1 MNNYPEKFYWLQPW
15 NDEFFTLIDS
25 LLEIHFLQITQALFA
40 ENFYGL
46 QRDSDNKKS
55 LNLKTVLIHI
65 ILPYFKTKILKMYE
79 NCIINGQ
86 EPIIPISHKSIYFLH
101 KTSEMFHNSLDLVI
115 NLLYTIGL
123 SRYSKIIHNFLKYYK
138 KICVAF
144 DKNISN
150 S

>member
-1 MNNYPEKFYWLQPW
+1 MNNYPEKFYWLHPW

-46 QRDSDNKKS
+46 QRNSDNKKS

-79 NCIINGQ
+79 NCVINGQ

-123 SRYSKIIHNFLKYYK
+123 SRYTKIIYNFLKYYK
-138 KICVAF
+138 KYV
-144 DKNISN
+144 
-150 S
+150 

>member
-25 LLEIHFLQITQALFA
+25 LLEIHFLQITKALFS

-46 QRDSDNKKS
+46 QRDTKS
-55 LNLKTVLIHI
+55 LDLKTLLIHI
-65 ILPYFKTKILKMYE
+65 ILPYFKTKISKLYE
-79 NCIINGQ
+79 NCVINGQ

-123 SRYSKIIHNFLKYYK
+123 SRYTKIIYNFLKYYK
-138 KICVAF
+138 KYV
-144 DKNISN
+144 
-150 S
+150 